1 MTLRTRLV
9 LAFAYILT
17 TIIVALTIPLA
28 VNLSRRA
35 EAEFAT
41 ETLIVAQTLA
51 ARLPSD
57 DIGNTAAV
65 RAAVNRSLTDELRD
79 SIERIVVV
87 SAPDGAVVWDSEGEE
102 TIGSVF
108 ANAQRPEV
116 ASALD
121 PARGATFDIRF
132 SDEEGREIMVA
143 ASPVID
149 EGVVGA
155 IRLTRRTDD
164 VRSSVN
170 GTVIAVVVIG
180 AAGLVAGI
188 VIAFGLAGSLARPI
202 QRLAAAAE
210 RLGRGDLQARAGGDI
225 KGTREIKELAGSFD
239 EMADRVERTVRAQR
253 AFVANASHQLRT
265 PLTGMKLQL
274 ENAIEDEADPRLR
287 RRLEAAELEVD
298 RLAALIDRL
307 LSTAR
312 EIEEGTVTHVDLHDA
327 AQRAVERWEQRAER
341 AGTVV
346 EFRGGTAEAVANP
359 ADVDQ
364 VLDNL
369 VDNALAYGA
378 GPVDLETQAEDGQAW
393 LTVRDHGSGIP
404 DDELPMVTERFF
416 RGRTA
421 SSKGSG
427 LGLAIARE
435 LTEKWGGTMT
445 IDEPDGG
452 GTRVEVR
459 FRGTDRAS
467 GEDA

>member
-1 MTLRTRLV
+1 MSLRTRLV

-51 ARLPSD
+51 ARIPSD
-57 DIGNTAAV
+57 DIEDTAAV

-87 SAPDGAVVWDSEGEE
+87 SAPEGTVIWDSAGEE

-121 PARGATFDIRF
+121 PAQGATFDIRF

-149 EGVVGA
+149 EGVIGA

-202 QRLAAAAE
+202 RRLAAAAV
-210 RLGRGDLQARAGGDI
+210 RLGRGDLGARAGDDI
-225 KGTREIKELAGSFD
+225 KGSREIEELAASFD
-239 EMADRVERTVRAQR
+239 EMADRLERTVRAQR

-274 ENAIEDEADPRLR
+274 ENAIEDEADPTLR
-287 RRLEAAELEVD
+287 RRLEAAEHEVD
-298 RLAALIDRL
+298 RLAALVDRL

-312 EIEEGTVTHVDLHDA
+312 EIEEGTVTHVNLRDA
-327 AQRAVERWEQRAER
+327 AERAVARWEQRAEL
-341 AGTVV
+341 AGTSVRSHG
-346 EFRGGTAEAVANP
+346 EAAEAVANLD
-359 ADVDQ
+359 DVDQ

-369 VDNALAYGA
+369 IDNALAYGA
-378 GPVDLETQAEDGQAW
+378 GPVDLEAHTENGQAW

-404 DDELPMVTERFF
+404 EEELPMVTERFF

-435 LTEKWGGTMT
+435 LTEKWGGTMR

-459 FRGTDRAS
+459 FRRADGPG